1 MSQDFKK
8 VLVKSDV
15 LNVTD
20 AIGYAVVKGGQ
31 NMTPAYFNAISASPS
46 SVTFNIQ
53 VRFA

>member
-20 AIGYAVVKGGQ
+20 SIGYAVHKGGQ
-31 NMTPAYFNAISASPS
+31 NCTPAQFNAISSTPS